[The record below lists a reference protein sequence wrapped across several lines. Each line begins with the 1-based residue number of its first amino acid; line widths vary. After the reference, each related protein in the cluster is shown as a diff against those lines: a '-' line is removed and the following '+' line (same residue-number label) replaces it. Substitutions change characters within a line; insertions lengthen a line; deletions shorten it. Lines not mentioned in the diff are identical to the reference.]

1 MTYLVGPPD
10 GAMHLLHSIS
20 HGGGHPGRVCIGG
33 RVGQGGVVLE
43 PDSVGHAVVHQE
55 LGSTLEGVDEDDIVL
70 RKIDAMTVP
79 SP

>member
-1 MTYLVGPPD
+1 M
-10 GAMHLLHSIS
+10 
-20 HGGGHPGRVCIGG
+20 
-33 RVGQGGVVLE
+33 GQGGVVLE

-55 LGSTLEGVDEDDIVL
+55 LGSPLEGVDEDDIVL